1 MVSPLYHL
9 VKQDRRIPV
18 VTSLRD
24 RVFNRR
30 PSLRCRRSCREIHPA
45 LQGALLLWCRVA
57 LCGRYLTVIEIP
69 ISHRRRVAGLN
80 VPIDEG
86 LSSSSCRSGIERTT
100 STIRDSSHGE
110 CNAVRRP
117 GQRNMSRVH
126 DALRVLYAQHG
137 PALLAYAEAS
147 PPIGAG
153 QRTLC
158 KDILGRLAPCSGTVG
173 EQTSSASLAYPRR
186 TSPSHRRRPSHA
198 CPTSP
203 GRRRLPPRAGSR
215 RRP

>member
-18 VTSLRD
+18 VTSLTD

-30 PSLRCRRSCREIHPA
+30 LALRCRRACREVHPA

-57 LCGRYLTVIEIP
+57 LCGRYLTAIEIP

-86 LSSSSCRSGIERTT
+86 FSSSSCRSGIERTT

-110 CNAVRRP
+110 CNAVRMPARTQHDP
-117 GQRNMSRVH
+117 CSRRIEGLCAH
-126 DALRVLYAQHG
+126 HG
-137 PALLAYAEAS
+137 PALLAYAEGFTADRS
-147 PPIGAG
+147 RAE
-153 QRTLC
+153 
-158 KDILGRLAPCSGTVG
+158 DIVHETFV
-173 EQTSSASLAYPRR
+173 
-186 TSPSHRRRPSHA
+186 
-198 CPTSP
+198 
-203 GRRRLPPRAGSR
+203 RAWR
-215 RRP
+215 HLRD